1 VEAFTR
7 FLAEH
12 PLITLFAVIGLGYL
26 IGRIRVAGFSLG
38 ISAVLFVGL
47 AVGALGPE
55 VALPDFVY
63 LFGLVVFVYT
73 VGVAAGPGFV
83 AAMRRRGAGQN
94 AVVVIVLAGAGGVAL
109 AGASAAGL
117 NAPVAA
123 GVFAG
128 ALTNTP
134 ALAAVLESAGPATT
148 RLTDPVVGYSIAYPF
163 GVLGMIVAVGV
174 IGRLWGR
181 GSGDEG
187 SQATEDLTNLTVV
200 LGPGTGGT
208 LAALLGDLDWRVVA
222 SRHRSH
228 EVVSVPGPDTEL
240 APGDLLTLVG
250 PTSVLP
256 ELAGRIGEIS
266 DEELP
271 FDRNEL
277 DFRRVFV
284 SEEAVVGRHLADLGL
299 AERFGAVVTRIR
311 RGDVDVLARPGMVLE
326 PGDRLRV
333 VAPRNR
339 MAEVSA
345 FFGDSF
351 RRLSEI
357 DAASF
362 SLGVTLGLLVGLIP
376 FPLPGGAVFRL
387 GFAGGPLIVGLV
399 LGALERTGPIAWQL
413 PYNANLTLR
422 QLGAILFLAGVG
434 TRSGYDFAQTLRSG
448 DGLPLLAVGM
458 AITTAAAIAMLVA
471 GRYLLKLPPAVLAG
485 VVAGMQ
491 TQPAVLAFAVE
502 QEGNETPNTGYVT
515 VIPVAMVAKILLAQV
530 VLALA

>member
-1 VEAFTR
+1 VEAITR
-7 FLAEH
+7 FLAAN
-12 PLITLFAVIGLGYL
+12 PLITLFTVIGLGYL

-47 AVGALGPE
+47 AVGSLGPE

-63 LFGLVVFVYT
+63 LFGLVLFVYT

-83 AAMRRRGAGQN
+83 GALRRRGAGQN
-94 AVVVIVLAGAGGVAL
+94 LVVVLVLVLAAGVAL
-109 AGASAAGL
+109 VGASMAGL
-117 NAPVAA
+117 GAPLAA

-134 ALAAVLESAGPATT
+134 ALAAVLESTGPAASPF
-148 RLTDPVVGYSIAYPF
+148 TDPVVGYSIAYPF
-163 GVLGMIVAVGV
+163 GVLGMIVAVAV
-174 IGRLWGR
+174 VGRLWGGAR
-181 GSGDEG
+181 GDDGGEAS
-187 SQATEDLTNLTVV
+187 EDLTNLTVV
-200 LGPGTGGT
+200 LGPRTRGT
-208 LAALLGDLDWRVVA
+208 LASLLGDLDWRVVA
-222 SRHRSH
+222 SRHRRGTA
-228 EVVSVPGPDTEL
+228 VSVPGPDTAL

-250 PTSVLP
+250 PATVLP
-256 ELAGRIGEIS
+256 ELGGRVGEIS

-284 SEEAVVGRHLADLGL
+284 SEEGVVGRHLSELGL
-299 AERFGAVVTRIR
+299 AERFGAVVTRVR

-376 FPLPGGAVFRL
+376 IPLPGGAVFRL
-387 GFAGGPLIVGLV
+387 GFAGGPLVVGLV

-434 TRSGYDFAQTLRSG
+434 TRSGYDFAETLRSG
-448 DGLPLLAVGM
+448 ESLPLLVVGM
-458 AITTAAAIAMLVA
+458 ATTTVAAIAMLLV
-471 GRYLLKLPPAVLAG
+471 GRYLLKLPAAVLAG

-502 QEGNETPNTGYVT
+502 QEGDETPNTGYVT
-515 VIPVAMVAKILLAQV
+515 VFPVAMVAKILLAQV
-530 VLALA
+530 VLLLG